1 MDINTDNEK
10 LIENWICDHP
20 ECKLED
26 SEPVYIK
33 DKREHLDVYR
43 LPFDLLFYNIRNGRF
58 AAEFRELVQKEGRQI
73 NAENAEDAKKIQNL
87 LLKQEPKQ
95 REILEEDL
103 LRYGQKDYGIM
114 TWDGYVINVNRRMAI
129 LQKIKDSGK
138 DEFGYLNVARL
149 SKGVSETDLWK
160 IEAGLQLSRQERLDY
175 GPINT
180 LLKLKEGKDTGLTEK
195 QIAYSL
201 YGGFTED
208 GIKYNLR
215 RLEQIEQYLEFIG
228 KPRMYSKVI
237 VHEHFIVLQKI
248 LDKQKIN
255 GVSPEDQLKI
265 QKIAFELIRVGIS
278 QMSLRTINKMMGKK
292 KAKEKLLSANE
303 YIPTTINDQTNNEE
317 DENATEDDDREDED
331 KDKSPVMSI
340 FEDALDIYKAERD
353 KDKPL
358 ELLTRAIT
366 NLEEIEPENPI
377 LKGESAKEKIKKV
390 IEIVERLKRVL
401 G

>member
-1 MDINTDNEK
+1 MDINTNNEK
-10 LIENWICDHP
+10 LIENYIRDHP
-20 ECKLED
+20 ECKLVD
-26 SEPVYIK
+26 SEPIYIK

-58 AAEFRELVQKEGRQI
+58 AAEFRELMQKEGRRI
-73 NAENAEDAKKIQNL
+73 NAEDAEDAKKIQSL

-114 TWDGYVINVNRRMAI
+114 TWDGYVINGNRRMAI

-138 DEFGYLNVARL
+138 DEFGYLKVARL
-149 SKGVSETDLWK
+149 SKGIGEIDLWK

-195 QIAYSL
+195 QIAHSL

-215 RLEQIEQYLEFIG
+215 RLELIEQYLEFIG
-228 KPRMYSKVI
+228 KPKMYSKVI

-248 LDKQKIN
+248 LDKQKLN
-255 GVSPEDQLKI
+255 GVSSEDQLKI
-265 QKIAFELIRVGIS
+265 QKIAFELIRIGIS
-278 QMSLRTINKMMGKK
+278 QMNLRTINKMMGKN

-303 YIPTTINDQTNNEE
+303 YIPTINDQTNNEE
-317 DENATEDDDREDED
+317 DENATEVDDEEDED

-366 NLEEIEPENPI
+366 NLEEVELENPI
-377 LKGESAKEKIKKV
+377 LKGETAKEKIKKV

-401 G
+401 S

>member
-10 LIENWICDHP
+10 LIENWIRDHL

-73 NAENAEDAKKIQNL
+73 NAENAEDAKKIQSL

-114 TWDGYVINVNRRMAI
+114 TWDGYVINGNRRMAI

-149 SKGVSETDLWK
+149 SKGVGEIDLWK

-215 RLEQIEQYLEFIG
+215 RLELIEQYLEFIG

-248 LDKQKIN
+248 LDKQKAN

-278 QMSLRTINKMMGKK
+278 QMNLRAINKMMGKK

-303 YIPTTINDQTNNEE
+303 HIPTINDQTDNEE
-317 DENATEDDDREDED
+317 DENATEDDDGEDED

-340 FEDALDIYKAERD
+340 FEDALDIYEAERD